1 MKILYK
7 GQILDERLNRAQ
19 RLIRLG
25 LATIYI
31 EPVKPKKEKK
41 TVKAELEFDGIEEIS
56 IKPKVKVKK
65 VEETEEKKSEDTA
78 ITEQEYSSE

>member
-7 GQILDERLNRAQ
+7 SQIIDERLNRAQ

-31 EPVKPKKEKK
+31 EPVKPKRGKK

-56 IKPKVKVKK
+56 IKPKVRVKK
-65 VEETEEKKSEDTA
+65 VEETEEKKIETEV
-78 ITEQEYSSE
+78 TPEQEYSSE